1 MMKKTS
7 VTRLQ
12 GGGVQ
17 ANLVVQLFNLEV
29 YQSSLP
35 NFEGRLYLQSWELYS
50 AATRVGGTT
59 QDKRSPK
66 GHNRVEENPPEKES
80 RGRRYRIQIRT
91 VWQVSD
97 VRRLYVRCQIFQ
109 WAGPWC
115 QMTGVWGDR
124 RMSDDFTRNGSGIGP
139 SSWILD
145 RTLDVDAGPGNHCCQ
160 CLHKG
165 CFSRW
170 DLNMAGLSEE

>member
-1 MMKKTS
+1 M
-7 VTRLQ
+7 VTRVL
-12 GGGVQ
+12 GGG
-17 ANLVVQLFNLEV
+17 AILHLVATHSWVENAALWRQEW
-29 YQSSLP
+29 
-35 NFEGRLYLQSWELYS
+35 EGPYH
-50 AATRVGGTT
+50 TIPGGTT
-59 QDKRSPK
+59 QERRGPE
-66 GHNRVEENPPEKES
+66 GHNFQPRNPPEKES
-80 RGRRYRIQIRT
+80 RARRYRVHAGT

-170 DLNMAGLSEE
+170 DLNMVCLSEV

>member
-1 MMKKTS
+1 MEVDSTS
-7 VTRLQ
+7 KVGNTTLRQQEWAGPHRTRGAPRDTI
-12 GGGVQ
+12 GG
-17 ANLVVQLFNLEV
+17 
-29 YQSSLP
+29 
-35 NFEGRLYLQSWELYS
+35 
-50 AATRVGGTT
+50 
-59 QDKRSPK
+59 K
-66 GHNRVEENPPEKES
+66 ENPPEKES

-124 RMSDDFTRNGSGIGP
+124 RMSDNFTRNGSGIGP

-165 CFSRW
+165 RFSRW
-170 DLNMAGLSEE
+170 DLNMACLSEA